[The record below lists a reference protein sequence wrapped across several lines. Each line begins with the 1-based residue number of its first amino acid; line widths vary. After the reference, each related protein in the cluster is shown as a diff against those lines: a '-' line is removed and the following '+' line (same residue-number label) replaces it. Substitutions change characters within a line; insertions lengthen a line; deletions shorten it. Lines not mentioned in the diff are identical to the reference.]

1 MKREGDTILSGKNL
15 FSLDRLQSNQNFEG
29 GTNLTVGLNE
39 IVNDGSEA
47 SFTVGQII
55 NEKKNNKNMP
65 DTLSLDK
72 RFSDIVEIL
81 IIKSMRNFR

>member
-1 MKREGDTILSGKNL
+1 M
-15 FSLDRLQSNQNFEG
+15 
-29 GTNLTVGLNE
+29 GLEYE

-72 RFSDIVEIL
+72 RFSDSW
-81 IIKSMRNFR
+81 KF